1 MKTLIIATSLA
12 LLSPLS
18 QANDITE
25 IDSAAN
31 RMDIDRLSQLS
42 EQSQGY
48 EQAYALYRMAI
59 SANILSQKGQAQA
72 ALTRAEKT
80 LTPIADQ
87 GEAATLLASVYGMQ
101 IGLDMSQA
109 AKYSTKM
116 AGALNDAE
124 TLVPQS
130 PRLALVKAIAAYSSP
145 KDHGGSMK
153 DAIAFSS
160 KAIDLYRE
168 PCDNICWGEAEAYTW
183 RGLAK
188 QNLGD
193 KAGAIAD
200 WQAALQVQ
208 ADYAWANFLL
218 KQNH

>member
-31 RMDIDRLSQLS
+31 QMDIARLSQLS
-42 EQSQGY
+42 DQSQGY

-59 SANILSQKGQAQA
+59 SANILSQKDQAQA
-72 ALTRAEKT
+72 ALTRAEKA
-80 LTPIADQ
+80 LSPIADQ

-130 PRLALVKAIAAYSSP
+130 PRLALVKAIEIGRA
-145 KDHGGSMK
+145 H
-153 DAIAFSS
+153 
-160 KAIDLYRE
+160 
-168 PCDNICWGEAEAYTW
+168 
-183 RGLAK
+183 
-188 QNLGD
+188 
-193 KAGAIAD
+193 
-200 WQAALQVQ
+200 V
-208 ADYAWANFLL
+208 
-218 KQNH
+218 